1 MTGYLIPIKA
11 LTSPALAAVRFAL
24 EFGKRNGGTF
34 TFLFVQDPSAACPAL
49 TGDAEKTPKTGAT
62 EQENVRKTIE
72 EWIVR
77 ARTNDGTQTKIE
89 YRYGDFIQEVREF
102 VRNNHIAEIIL
113 GVCDEPQEAG
123 AKTRQDALLLLQL
136 THCRILT
143 VKPKAKEFDPLWSQL
158 H

>member
-34 TFLFVQDPSAACPAL
+34 TFLFVQDPSVACPAM
-49 TGDAEKTPKTGAT
+49 TGAAAGPPT
-62 EQENVRKTIE
+62 RGAPEEEKARKIIE

-77 ARTNDGTQTKIE
+77 ARTNDGTQTQIE

-143 VKPKAKEFDPLWSQL
+143 VKPKAKEYDPLWSQL
-158 H
+158 P